1 MLTSLLNQ
9 TLGSFVKPLHGP
21 RFPQLQLGA
30 RFAIFRPDM
39 AKDPHAAALGRKGG
53 KARMENLTA
62 EERRQLARDAGR
74 RSGEVRREKAK
85 KKAKKSRK
93 SGT

>member
-1 MLTSLLNQ
+1 
-9 TLGSFVKPLHGP
+9 
-21 RFPQLQLGA
+21 
-30 RFAIFRPDM
+30 M